1 MHIPVLSFG
10 ILKISV
16 LHITFETLYNNLV
29 DTGYGRESYP

>member
-16 LHITFETLYNNLV
+16 HITFETLYNNLV